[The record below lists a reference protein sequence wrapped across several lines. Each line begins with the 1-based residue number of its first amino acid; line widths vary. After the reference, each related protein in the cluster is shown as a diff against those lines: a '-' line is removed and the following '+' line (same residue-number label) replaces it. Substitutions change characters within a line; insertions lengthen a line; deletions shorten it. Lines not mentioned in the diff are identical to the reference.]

1 MNYKPS
7 INALTQPIVESLIR
21 QSDVLR
27 IGVQQEDTSG
37 ATIIDAGINHPGG
50 LEAGRLV
57 SEICLGGLGHVSLTH
72 TNTAPQWPLS
82 IYVHTTNPVL
92 ACLGSQYAGWQ
103 LSHGEGKEAF
113 YALGSGPG
121 RAASL
126 REPLYEELAYAD
138 KAEHVCIVMEVDKNP
153 PAELLMKMA
162 EQCGVAI
169 ENLTVILT
177 PTKSL
182 AGVVQVVA
190 RVLETALHKAHEL
203 KFPLENIIDGAG
215 SAPLC
220 PPIPDF
226 VQAMGRT
233 NDAILFAGRVQLYV
247 TGSDDDAKALA
258 TDLPSNT
265 SKDYGKPFAKVFAD
279 AKYDFYQIDQMLFSP
294 AQVSVTAV
302 ESGNT
307 FFAGEVNLDLLQES
321 FGG

>member
-1 MNYKPS
+1 MNKQPS
-7 INALTQPIVESLIR
+7 INNLAQPIVQSLVD
-21 QSDVLR
+21 QADALR
-27 IGVQQEDTSG
+27 VGVSQDSSG
-37 ATIIDAGINHPGG
+37 VTIIDAGINHHGG
-50 LEAGRLV
+50 LEAGRLI
-57 SEICLGGLGHVSLTH
+57 SEICLGGLGSVSLIH
-72 TNTAPQWPLS
+72 TNTAPKWPLS
-82 IYVHTTNPVL
+82 VYVHTSNPVL

-126 REPLYEELAYAD
+126 REPLYEELAYQD
-138 KAEHVCIVMEVDKNP
+138 KAEDVCLVMEVDKNP
-153 PAELLMKMA
+153 PAELLAKMA
-162 EQCGVAI
+162 EQCGVKA
-169 ENLTVILT
+169 EKLTVILT

-190 RVLETALHKAHEL
+190 RVLETALHKSHEL
-203 KFPLENIIDGAG
+203 KFPLDRIVDGAG

-233 NDAILFAGRVQLYV
+233 NDSILFAGRVQLYV
-247 TGSDDDAKALA
+247 TGPDDDAKALA
-258 TDLPSNT
+258 NDLPSNT
-265 SKDYGKPFAKVFAD
+265 SNDYGKPFAKVFAD
-279 AKYDFYQIDQMLFSP
+279 AEYDFYKIDQMLFSP
-294 AQVSVTAV
+294 AQVSVTAM

-307 FFAGEVNLDLLQES
+307 FFGGEVNLELLKES

>member
-1 MNYKPS
+1 MNKQPS
-7 INALTQPIVESLIR
+7 INKLTQPIVQQLIDR
-21 QSDVLR
+21 ADALR
-27 IGVQQEDTSG
+27 IGVEQDASG
-37 ATIIDAGINHPGG
+37 VTIIDAGIKFHGG
-50 LEAGRLV
+50 LEAGRLI
-57 SEICLGGLGHVSLTH
+57 SEVCLGGLGSVSLTH

-82 IYVHTTNPVL
+82 VYVHSSNPVL

-103 LSHGEGKEAF
+103 LSHGEGKDAF

-126 REPLYEELAYAD
+126 REPLYKELAYEDKAD
-138 KAEHVCIVMEVDKNP
+138 KVCLVMEVDKNP
-153 PAELLMKMA
+153 PSELFTKMS
-162 EQCGVAI
+162 EQCGVDPK
-169 ENLTVILT
+169 NLTAILT

-203 KFPLENIIDGAG
+203 KFPLERIVDGAG

-233 NDAILFAGRVQLYV
+233 NDSILFAGRVQLFV
-247 TGSDDDAKALA
+247 NGSDDDAKALA
-258 TDLPSNT
+258 NDLPSNT

-279 AKYDFYQIDQMLFSP
+279 AKYDFYQIDHMLFSP
-294 AQVSVTAV
+294 AQVSVTAM

-307 FFAGEVNLDLLQES
+307 YFGGEVNLDLLKES

>member
-1 MNYKPS
+1 MNNQPS
-7 INALTQPIVESLIR
+7 INNLSQPIVQSLI
-21 QSDVLR
+21 DNAEALR
-27 IGVQQEDTSG
+27 IGVSHDDSG
-37 ATIIDAGINHPGG
+37 VRIVDAGINHHGG
-50 LEAGRLV
+50 LEAGRII
-57 SEICLGGLGHVSLTH
+57 SEICLGGLGNVSLTH
-72 TNTAPQWPLS
+72 TATAPNWPLS
-82 IYVHTTNPVL
+82 VYVHTSNPVL

-126 REPLYEELAYAD
+126 REPLYEELSYED
-138 KAEHVCIVMEVDKNP
+138 KADSVCLVMEVDKNP
-153 PAELLMKMA
+153 PSELLAKMA
-162 EQCGVAI
+162 EQCGVKPS
-169 ENLTVILT
+169 NLTVILT

-190 RVLETALHKAHEL
+190 RVLETALHKSHEL
-203 KFPLENIIDGAG
+203 KFPLDRIVDGSG

-233 NDAILFAGRVQLYV
+233 NDSILFAGRVQLYV
-247 TGSDDDAKALA
+247 TGSDDDARALA
-258 TDLPSNT
+258 NDLPSNT
-265 SKDYGKPFAKVFAD
+265 SNDYGKPFAKVFAD
-279 AKYDFYQIDQMLFSP
+279 AEYDFYKIDQMLFSP
-294 AQVSVTAV
+294 AQVSVTAM

-307 FFAGEVNLDLLQES
+307 FFGGEVNLDLLKES

>member
-1 MNYKPS
+1 MNKQPS
-7 INALTQPIVESLIR
+7 INNLSQPIVQQLIER
-21 QSDVLR
+21 ADALR
-27 IGVQQEDTSG
+27 VGVEKDASG
-37 ATIIDAGINHPGG
+37 VTIVDAGIHHHGG
-50 LEAGRLV
+50 LEAGRLI
-57 SEICLGGLGHVSLTH
+57 SEICLGGLGNVSLTH

-82 IYVHTTNPVL
+82 VYVHSSNPVL

-103 LSHGEGKEAF
+103 LSHGEGKDAF
-113 YALGSGPG
+113 FALGSGPG

-126 REPLYEELAYAD
+126 REPLYKELAYEDKAD
-138 KAEHVCIVMEVDKNP
+138 KVCLVMEVDKNP
-153 PAELLMKMA
+153 PSELLTKMSK
-162 EQCGVAI
+162 QCGVNSK
-169 ENLTVILT
+169 NLTVILT

-203 KFPLENIIDGAG
+203 KFPLERIVDGAG

-233 NDAILFAGRVQLYV
+233 NDAILFAGRVQLFV
-247 TGSDDDAKALA
+247 TGSDTDAEALA
-258 TDLPSNT
+258 NDLPSNT
-265 SKDYGKPFAKVFAD
+265 SKDYGKPFAKVFSD
-279 AKYDFYQIDQMLFSP
+279 AKYDFYKIDQMLFSP
-294 AQVSVTAV
+294 AQVSVTAM

-307 FFAGEVNLDLLQES
+307 YFAGEVNLDLLKES

>member
-1 MNYKPS
+1 MNKQPS
-7 INALTQPIVESLIR
+7 INDLTQPIVQQMINR
-21 QSDVLR
+21 ADALR
-27 IGVQQEDTSG
+27 IGVEKDSSG
-37 ATIIDAGINHPGG
+37 ATIVDAGINHHGG
-50 LEAGRLV
+50 LEAGRLI
-57 SEICLGGLGHVSLTH
+57 SEICLGGLGNVSLTH
-72 TNTAPQWPLS
+72 TDSAPQWPLS
-82 IYVHTTNPVL
+82 VYVHTNNPVL

-103 LSHGEGKEAF
+103 LSHGEGKDAF

-126 REPLYEELAYAD
+126 REPLYEELAYKD
-138 KAEHVCIVMEVDKNP
+138 KANKVCIVMEVDKNP
-153 PAELLMKMA
+153 PSELITKMA
-162 EQCGVAI
+162 EQCEVSA
-169 ENLTVILT
+169 ENLTIILT

-203 KFPLENIIDGAG
+203 KFPLERIIDGAG

-233 NDAILFAGRVQLYV
+233 NDAILFAGRVQLFV

-307 FFAGEVNLDLLQES
+307 FFAGEVNLDLLKES

>member
-1 MNYKPS
+1 MNKQPS
-7 INALTQPIVESLIR
+7 INNLSQPIVQQLITR
-21 QSDVLR
+21 ADALR
-27 IGVQQEDTSG
+27 IGVEKDASG
-37 ATIIDAGINHPGG
+37 VTLVDAGIDHHGG
-50 LEAGRLV
+50 LEAGRLI
-57 SEICLGGLGHVSLTH
+57 SEICLGGLGNVSLTH
-72 TNTAPQWPLS
+72 TNTAPQWLLS
-82 IYVHTTNPVL
+82 VYVHSSNPVL

-103 LSHGEGKEAF
+103 LSHGEGKDAF
-113 YALGSGPG
+113 FALGSGPG

-126 REPLYEELAYAD
+126 REPLYKELAYEDKAD
-138 KAEHVCIVMEVDKNP
+138 KVCLVMEVDKNP
-153 PAELLMKMA
+153 PSELLTKMSK
-162 EQCGVAI
+162 QCAVEP
-169 ENLTVILT
+169 ENITVILT

-203 KFPLENIIDGAG
+203 KFPLERIVDGAG

-233 NDAILFAGRVQLYV
+233 NDSILFAGRVQLFV
-247 TGSDDDAKALA
+247 TGPDEDAEALA
-258 TDLPSNT
+258 NDLPSNT
-265 SKDYGKPFAKVFAD
+265 SKDYGKPFAKVFSD

-294 AQVSVTAV
+294 AQVSVTAM

-307 FFAGEVNLDLLQES
+307 YFGGEVNLDLLKES

>member
-1 MNYKPS
+1 MQPS
-7 INALTQPIVESLIR
+7 INNLSQPIVQSLIDQAER
-21 QSDVLR
+21 LR
-27 IGVQQEDTSG
+27 IGVSQDDSG
-37 ATIIDAGINHPGG
+37 VTIVDAGINHHGG
-50 LEAGRLV
+50 LEAGRII
-57 SEICLGGLGHVSLTH
+57 SEVCLGGLGNVSLLH
-72 TNTAPQWPLS
+72 TNTAPNWPLS
-82 IYVHTTNPVL
+82 VYVHTTNPVL

-126 REPLYEELAYAD
+126 REPLYEELAYKD
-138 KAEHVCIVMEVDKNP
+138 KAEKVCLVMEVDKNP
-153 PAELLMKMA
+153 PSELLAKMA
-162 EQCGVAI
+162 DQCGVKSQ
-169 ENLTVILT
+169 NLTVILT

-190 RVLETALHKAHEL
+190 RVLETALHKSHEL
-203 KFPLENIIDGAG
+203 KFPLERIVDGAG

-233 NDAILFAGRVQLYV
+233 NDSILFAGRVQLYV
-247 TGSDDDAKALA
+247 TGPDEDARALA
-258 TDLPSNT
+258 KDLPSNT
-265 SKDYGKPFAKVFAD
+265 SNDYGKPFAKVFAD
-279 AKYDFYQIDQMLFSP
+279 AEYDFYKIDQMLFSP
-294 AQVSVTAV
+294 AQVSVTAM

-307 FFAGEVNLDLLQES
+307 FFGGEVNLDLLKES

>member
-1 MNYKPS
+1 MNKQPS
-7 INALTQPIVESLIR
+7 INLLSQPIVQKLVENA
-21 QSDVLR
+21 DALR
-27 IGVQQEDTSG
+27 VGVEQDTSG
-37 ATIIDAGINHPGG
+37 VTLIDAGINHHGG
-50 LEAGRLV
+50 LEAGRLI
-57 SEICLGGLGHVSLTH
+57 SEVCLGGLGNVSLTH

-82 IYVHTTNPVL
+82 VYVHSANPVL

-126 REPLYEELAYAD
+126 REPLYKELAYED
-138 KAEHVCIVMEVDKNP
+138 KAGKVCLVMEVDKNP
-153 PAELLMKMA
+153 PSELLAKMS
-162 EQCGVAI
+162 EQCGVDPKDMTI
-169 ENLTVILT
+169 ILT

-203 KFPLENIIDGAG
+203 KFPLERIVDGAG

-233 NDAILFAGRVQLYV
+233 NDSILFAGRVQLYV

-258 TDLPSNT
+258 NDLPSNT

-279 AKYDFYQIDQMLFSP
+279 AEYDFYKIDQMLFSP
-294 AQVSVTAV
+294 AQVSVTAM
-302 ESGNT
+302 ESGHT
-307 FFAGEVNLDLLQES
+307 YFGGEVNLDLLKES

>member
-1 MNYKPS
+1 MNTQPS
-7 INALTQPIVESLIR
+7 INSLAQPIVQKLV
-21 QSDVLR
+21 DCANALR
-27 IGVQQEDTSG
+27 VGLKQDSSGV
-37 ATIIDAGINHPGG
+37 TIIDAGIHHHGG
-50 LEAGRLV
+50 LEAGRLI
-57 SEICLGGLGHVSLTH
+57 SEICLGGLGKVSLMH
-72 TNTAPQWPLS
+72 TATAPNWPLS
-82 IYVHTTNPVL
+82 VYVHSSNPVL

-126 REPLYEELAYAD
+126 REPLYEELAYKD
-138 KAEHVCIVMEVDKNP
+138 KAEKVCIVMEVDKNP
-153 PAELLMKMA
+153 PSELLTKMS
-162 EQCGVAI
+162 EQCGVTP

-203 KFPLENIIDGAG
+203 KFPLERIIDGAG

-226 VQAMGRT
+226 VHAMGRT
-233 NDAILFAGRVQLYV
+233 NDAILFAGRVQLFV
-247 TGSDDDAKALA
+247 SGSDDDAKALA
-258 TDLPSNT
+258 NDLPSNT
-265 SKDYGKPFAKVFAD
+265 SKDYGKPFAKVFSD

-294 AQVSVTAV
+294 AQVSVTAM

-307 FFAGEVNLDLLQES
+307 FFGGEINLDLLKES

>member
-1 MNYKPS
+1 MNKQPS
-7 INALTQPIVESLIR
+7 INNLSQPIVQQLI
-21 QSDVLR
+21 DGADALR
-27 IGVQQEDTSG
+27 VGVEQDASG
-37 ATIIDAGINHPGG
+37 VTIIDAGINHHGG
-50 LEAGRLV
+50 LEAGRLI
-57 SEICLGGLGHVSLTH
+57 SEICLGGLGNVSLTH

-82 IYVHTTNPVL
+82 VYVHSSNPVL

-103 LSHGEGKEAF
+103 LSHGEGKDAF

-126 REPLYEELAYAD
+126 REPLYKELAYEDKAD
-138 KAEHVCIVMEVDKNP
+138 KVCLVMEVDKNP
-153 PAELLMKMA
+153 PSELLTKMS
-162 EQCGVAI
+162 EQCGVDAK
-169 ENLTVILT
+169 NVTVILT

-203 KFPLENIIDGAG
+203 KFPLERIVDGAG

-233 NDAILFAGRVQLYV
+233 NDSILFAGRVQLFV

-258 TDLPSNT
+258 NDLPSNT

-294 AQVSVTAV
+294 AQVSVTAM

-307 FFAGEVNLDLLQES
+307 YFGGEVNLDLLKES

>member
-1 MNYKPS
+1 MNKQPS
-7 INALTQPIVESLIR
+7 INKLTQPILQQLIDGADALRVGVEQDAS
-21 QSDVLR
+21 
-27 IGVQQEDTSG
+27 GVN
-37 ATIIDAGINHPGG
+37 IIDAGINFHGG
-50 LEAGRLV
+50 LEAGRLI
-57 SEICLGGLGHVSLTH
+57 SEICLGGLGNVSLTH

-82 IYVHTTNPVL
+82 VYVHSSNPVL

-103 LSHGEGKEAF
+103 LSHGEGKDAF

-126 REPLYEELAYAD
+126 REPLYKELAYED
-138 KAEHVCIVMEVDKNP
+138 KSDKVCLVMEVDKNP
-153 PAELLMKMA
+153 PSELLAKMS
-162 EQCGVAI
+162 EQCGV
-169 ENLTVILT
+169 EPKNLTIILT

-203 KFPLENIIDGAG
+203 KFPLERIVDGAG

-233 NDAILFAGRVQLYV
+233 NDSILFAGRVQLFV
-247 TGSDDDAKALA
+247 SGSDDDAKALA
-258 TDLPSNT
+258 NDLPSNT

-279 AKYDFYQIDQMLFSP
+279 AKYDFYKIDQMLFSP
-294 AQVSVTAV
+294 AQVSVTAMD
-302 ESGNT
+302 SGNT
-307 FFAGEVNLDLLQES
+307 YFSGEVNLDLLKES

>member
-1 MNYKPS
+1 MNEQIS
-7 INALTQPIVESLIR
+7 INTLAQTTVDYIIQHARELRVGVSQDES
-21 QSDVLR
+21 
-27 IGVQQEDTSG
+27 GV
-37 ATIIDAGINHPGG
+37 TIIDAGIQHPGG

-57 SEICLGGLGHVSLTH
+57 SEVCLGGLGHVSLLH
-72 TNTAPQWPLS
+72 TNNAPNWPLS
-82 IYVHTTNPVL
+82 VYVHTQNPVL

-126 REPLYEELAYAD
+126 REPLYEELGYKDKAD
-138 KAEHVCIVMEVDKNP
+138 KVCLVMEVDKNP
-153 PAELLMKMA
+153 PTELLQKICQ
-162 EQCGVAI
+162 QCEVSPQ
-169 ENLTVILT
+169 NLTLILT

-203 KFPLENIIDGAG
+203 HFPLDRIIDGAG
-215 SAPLC
+215 SAPLS

-247 TGSDDDAKALA
+247 TGADDDAQELA
-258 TDLPSNT
+258 EKLPSNT
-265 SKDYGKPFAKVFAD
+265 SSDYGKPFAKVFAE
-279 AKYDFYQIDQMLFSP
+279 AEYDFYKIDQMLFSP

-302 ESGNT
+302 ESGQT
-307 FFAGEVNLDLLQES
+307 FTAGEVNTELLKES
-321 FGG
+321 FGL

>member
-1 MNYKPS
+1 M
-7 INALTQPIVESLIR
+7 
-21 QSDVLR
+21 
-27 IGVQQEDTSG
+27 
-37 ATIIDAGINHPGG
+37 
-50 LEAGRLV
+50 
-57 SEICLGGLGHVSLTH
+57 H
-72 TNTAPQWPLS
+72 TNNAPNWPLS
-82 IYVHTTNPVL
+82 VYVHTNNPVL

-103 LSHGEGKEAF
+103 LAHGEGKDAF

-126 REPLYEELAYAD
+126 REPLFEELGYQD
-138 KAEHVCIVMEVDKNP
+138 KSEKVCLVMEVDKNP
-153 PAELLMKMA
+153 PTELLQKICQ
-162 EQCGVAI
+162 QCEVKP
-169 ENLTVILT
+169 ENLTLLLT

-203 KFPLENIIDGAG
+203 HFPLDRIIDGAG
-215 SAPLC
+215 SAPIS

-247 TGSDDDAKALA
+247 SGSDDDARQLA
-258 TDLPSNT
+258 EKLPSNT
-265 SKDYGKPFAKVFAD
+265 SNDYGKPFAKVFAE
-279 AKYDFYQIDQMLFSP
+279 AEYDFYKIDQMLFSP

-307 FFAGEVNLDLLQES
+307 FLAGEVNTELLKES
-321 FGG
+321 FGL